1 MLPIQKL
8 RRYLMP
14 LLVCCICVATA
25 RAAPQEVLLGVNEGT
40 SGALSY
46 TDMQDKYRPLA
57 TYLSAQLKRPVAL
70 ESARNLDS
78 LSYNLNKKRYDLVLI
93 RPSHIA
99 ARAMRDNGYKL
110 LAAAQGEA
118 VTYFIVPGN
127 SPLKTPAD
135 LKGKGIAFPD
145 DQAYPT
151 RVALA
156 MLRDQGIQPNQ
167 VKVQYFKTQEVV
179 GYSVENKFNDAGVV
193 VSYSKVAKDW
203 PKQGGR
209 ILWKSSSL
217 PFWSITAS
225 AQMDDATQ
233 TTIKKALLAL
243 SQNAQGREILKKA
256 GVSAFV
262 AADPTPYL
270 ALLKWTG
277 D

>member
-14 LLVCCICVATA
+14 LLVCCICAAVAQ
-25 RAAPQEVLLGVNEGT
+25 AAPQELLLGVNEGT

-156 MLRDQGIQPNQ
+156 MLRDQGIKPNQ

-209 ILWKSSSL
+209 ILWKSSGL

-233 TTIKKALLAL
+233 ATIKTALLAL

-262 AADPTPYL
+262 AADPAAYL

>member
-1 MLPIQKL
+1 MLHFKKW
-8 RRYLMP
+8 RHC
-14 LLVCCICVATA
+14 LLSLFVGWGMLGPAQ
-25 RAAPQEVLLGVNEGT
+25 AAPPELLLGVNEGT

-46 TDMQDKYRPLA
+46 TNMQEKYKPLA
-57 TYLSAQLKRPVAL
+57 NYLSTQLKRPVSL

-78 LSYNLNKKRYDLVLI
+78 LTYNLNKKRYDLVLI

-110 LAAAQGEA
+110 LTAAQGEA
-118 VTYFIVPGN
+118 ITYFIVPGD
-127 SPLKTPAD
+127 SKLKTLGD

-156 MLRDQGIQPNQ
+156 MLRDQGISPNQ

-193 VSYSKVAKDW
+193 ISYSKVAKNW
-203 PKQGGR
+203 TQQGGR
-209 ILWKSSSL
+209 ILWKSSNL
-217 PFWSITAS
+217 PFWSVTAS
-225 AQMDDATQ
+225 SQMDDATQ
-233 TTIKKALLAL
+233 AAIKTALLSL
-243 SQNAQGREILKKA
+243 NKNAQGREILKKA

-262 AADPTPYL
+262 TADPAAYL
-270 ALLKWTG
+270 ALLQWTG